1 MITRK
6 SLYCRNNKEKSV
18 KIQGFSG
25 VQKPENT
32 LDCTL
37 WRTWVKELTKLCG
50 LVYTCLVNESLQRIT
65 KNLVPGKICGAYYY
79 ILRKRCCN
87 ERVYTVGRV

>member
-1 MITRK
+1 MSDIIR
-6 SLYCRNNKEKSV
+6 E
-18 KIQGFSG
+18 FSG
-25 VQKPENT
+25 SSSVWKFP
-32 LDCTL
+32 DCTL
-37 WRTWVKELTKLCG
+37 SKTCVKELTKLCG